1 MKSTVDHAVFIWDA
15 AAPNADAEVSW
26 FDWADYATPEDV
38 KIAA

>member
-1 MKSTVDHAVFIWDA
+1 VDYAFFVWDLA
-15 AAPNADAEVSW
+15 ARDFGTHVSW